1 MMINILKNDNKFT
14 QLCFLGDIHGEF
26 NIVKMKVKQFDL
38 RNSVVFQVGDF
49 GIGFNPKQEKEFVG
63 RLNKFLRLR
72 DCFLY
77 VIRGNH
83 DNPSVFDGTQQFSN
97 IIFVPDWTIL
107 ELNVNDKDERI
118 FCFGGAISIDRVLR
132 EQEKLGWWP
141 EEIANFN
148 DDLVDDVTNIT
159 LIATHTSPE
168 YAEPYMLTNIVY
180 KFAAN
185 DKKLIDDL
193 KKERR
198 EMTYMFTRIME
209 NNVDTL
215 RAHYYGHFHY
225 SAVNEYKGII
235 LKLLSIDE
243 LCSSS

>member
-1 MMINILKNDNKFT
+1 MINILKNDNKFA

-38 RNSVVFQVGDF
+38 RNSVVIQVGDF
-49 GIGFNPKQEKEFVG
+49 GIGFNHKQEKELMG
-63 RLNKFLRLR
+63 GLNKFLKLR
-72 DCFLY
+72 NCFVY
-77 VIRGNH
+77 VVRGNH

-107 ELNVNDKDERI
+107 ELNVNDNDERI

-141 EEIANFN
+141 EEVANFN

-159 LIATHTSPE
+159 LIVTHTSPE

-185 DKKLIDDL
+185 DKTLIEDL

-209 NNVDTL
+209 NNADTL
-215 RAHYYGHFHY
+215 RAHYYGHFHF

-235 LKLLSIDE
+235 LKLLSVDE